1 MTGRRYLYTLLLA
14 FVAIGAVAQVKV
26 EPGVSQELA
35 QYRAKHVRNVE
46 YKLSFEIP
54 KNQRYLVEFQEELSF
69 DWDGNEDLQI
79 DFQGKLLYAR
89 VSWRDIDS
97 CYQNEHIVIP
107 AKYLK
112 KGRNRVRIGGCCSDK
127 ALNRQQDYLYTL
139 FVPDH
144 ARSAFACFD
153 QPDMKAKFTLSLT
166 MPYNWT
172 AISNG
177 SIKKTKA
184 PYSAMQCAFAPP
196 RRKPKTEAE
205 WRYIEENGQRKMTF
219 QTTEPIP
226 TYLFSYTAGRFSE
239 QKAVRDGREL
249 TALYRE
255 TDSAKVAQLPIIF
268 DEIALSLKWLETYTG
283 IPYPFEKYGFVLL
296 PGYQFGGMEHPGCI
310 QYKDNTLFLGPNPTP
325 DEEMNRLHLLAHE
338 TAHMWFGDLVTMR
351 WFNDVWTKEVFANF
365 MADKIAREQYPDINH
380 DLSFLR
386 THYIPSLATDRTEG
400 THPIQQ
406 PLANLN
412 QAGLLYGNIIYHKAP
427 IMMRKLEQQMGET
440 AFQRGL
446 QKYLK
451 QFSYGNATWD
461 ELIEILNA
469 EAPEAGIR
477 DFDRKWVKQKGVP
490 VRALDPFAE
499 TLPNADGMD
508 YVRYELTSQE
518 EIENYMGRIFDMP
531 TEQSRLAAVMTL
543 YENMLM
549 HHVQPGDFMLATLY
563 LASPEQNELLLS
575 AYSNYL
581 TGMLSYLTDEERPDG
596 EEMLWMAAQ
605 THPVKSFR
613 QQLLRSLSR
622 IAQSPEVADSIF
634 AIWKEGKHPLLNER
648 DYMQMAY
655 HLAIVRPDDW
665 QQIVSTQRER
675 LTNADVKKEFDF
687 VSRACTPDTLE
698 QKRLFESLLQQENR
712 AVEPYA
718 SALLSL
724 LNDPT
729 REPYNNRFITPGLEI
744 LEEIQRTGDIFFP
757 LNWCQSLLG
766 GHRSKEAADLV
777 QAFLTGHPDYPE
789 QLCNKLLQAADPLLK
804 RHEMLNDKEKPY
816 PCE

>member
-1 MTGRRYLYTLLLA
+1 MLCLLLT
-14 FVAIGAVAQVKV
+14 FVAFEAAAQVKV

-35 QYRAKHVRNVE
+35 QYRAKHVRDVT
-46 YKLSFEIP
+46 YDLSFKIPDKKIYGVEI
-54 KNQRYLVEFQEELSF
+54 EEEITF
-69 DWDGNEDLQI
+69 KWDGEGDLQL
-79 DFQGKLLYAR
+79 DFQGKLTYALIKNTHL
-89 VSWRDIDS
+89 DNS
-97 CYQNEHIVIP
+97 CYQDEHIVIP

-153 QPDMKAKFTLSLT
+153 QPDIKAKYNLSLE
-166 MPYNWT
+166 MPDGWT

-177 SIKKTKA
+177 ALVHAK
-184 PYSAMQCAFAPP
+184 
-196 RRKPKTEAE
+196 
-205 WRYIEENGQRKMTF
+205 NQRMTF

-386 THYIPSLATDRTEG
+386 THYIPAFATDRTEG

-427 IMMRKLEQQMGET
+427 IMMHKLEQQMGEKP
-440 AFQRGL
+440 FQRGL

-477 DFDRKWVKQKGVP
+477 DFDRQWVKQKGVP

-757 LNWCQSLLG
+757 LNWCQSLLN
-766 GHRSKEAADLV
+766 GHRSKAAVGLV
-777 QAFLTGHPDYPE
+777 QAFLDSHPNYPS
-789 QLCNKLLQAADPLLK
+789 QLRNKLLQAAHPLLN
-804 RHEMLNDKEKPY
+804 RFHD
-816 PCE
+816 

>member
-1 MTGRRYLYTLLLA
+1 MVLA
-14 FVAIGAVAQVKV
+14 VVAIEASAQVKL

-35 QYRAKHVRNVE
+35 LYRAKHVRNVE

-54 KNQRYLVEFQEELSF
+54 KNQRYWVEFQEELSF

-112 KGRNRVRIGGCCSDK
+112 KGRNRIRIGGCCSDK

-153 QPDMKAKFTLSLT
+153 QPDMKAKFTLSLI

-184 PYSAMQCAFAPP
+184 PYFAMQCAFAPP
-196 RRKPKTEAE
+196 RKKPKTEAE
-205 WRYIEENGQRKMTF
+205 WKYIEENGQRKMTF

-226 TYLFSYTAGRFSE
+226 TYLFSFTAGRFSE
-239 QKAVRDGREL
+239 QKAVCNGREL
-249 TALYRE
+249 SALYRE
-255 TDSAKVAQLPIIF
+255 TDPEKVAQLPIIF
-268 DEIALSLKWLETYTG
+268 DEIALSLKWLEHYTG
-283 IPYPFEKYGFVLL
+283 IPYPFQKYGFVIL

-325 DEEMNRLHLLAHE
+325 DEELNRLHLLAHE

-365 MADKIAREQYPDINH
+365 MADKIAREQYPDMNH
-380 DLSFLR
+380 DLSFIR
-386 THYIPSLATDRTEG
+386 THYIPALATDRTEG

-406 PLANLN
+406 PLSNLN

-427 IMMRKLEQQMGET
+427 IMMRKLEQQMGEE

-461 ELIEILNA
+461 DLIGILNE
-469 EAPEAGIR
+469 EAPEAHIV
-477 DFDRKWVKQKGVP
+477 DFDRQWVKQKGVP
-490 VRALDPFAE
+490 VKAIDPFAE

-508 YVRYELTSQE
+508 YVRYEQTSQE
-518 EIENYMGRIFDMP
+518 GIENYMGRIFDMP

-549 HHVQPGDFMLATLY
+549 HHVQPRDFMLATLY

-581 TGMLSYLTDEERPDG
+581 TGTLSYLTDEERPDG

-675 LTNADVKKEFDF
+675 LTNADIKKEFDF

-698 QKRLFESLLQQENR
+698 QKGLFESLLLQENR

-724 LNDPT
+724 LNDPA

-757 LNWCQSLLG
+757 LNWCQSLLS
-766 GHRSKEAADLV
+766 GHHSKEAADLV
-777 QAFLTGHPDYPE
+777 QAFLKGHPDYPVS
-789 QLCNKLLQAADPLLK
+789 LRNKLLQAAYPLLN
-804 RHEMLNDKEKPY
+804 RYTP
-816 PCE
+816 